1 MTTEELKQAELLV
14 RVLETNRIMTECIFE
29 DMIITELCSVLI
41 SDTVKERFNKSVSL
55 SEDTK
60 STENTSDKFVDSLD
74 DTHHYNHFLI
84 TRTDNKGC
92 VQTFTEKLHT
102 EKSMYLK
109 YLHNDKDIKGLRGF
123 NSVR

>member
-14 RVLETNRIMTECIFE
+14 RILETGLVSNDRNYKA
-29 DMIITELCSVLI
+29 LVLSQLSNLLI
-41 SDTVKERFNKSVSL
+41 SEMTFESYKGV
-55 SEDTK
+55 K

-74 DTHHYNHFLI
+74 DVHLYSHFLI

-109 YLHNDKDIKGLRGF
+109 YLHDDKDIKGLRGF